1 MKSII
6 TLIALIVFGVFTF
19 HATPQIKS
27 ARKIEMSRIESTQKA
42 EAVKDTPKKE
52 VAVVAPVE
60 QPKPPAPAPAPA
72 VAPAPPKPAPAP
84 VSGSCELAYNFDWPA
99 NVAAAIC
106 MAESSGIATQTN
118 MGDNHGKCV
127 GSYGLMQ
134 NGCFWFP
141 YFGYT
146 LAQAHDPVVN
156 MTVANK
162 IYKRQGS
169 FNAWTT
175 YTSGKYLR
183 FLK

>member
-6 TLIALIVFGVFTF
+6 TLVALIVFGVFTF
-19 HATPQIKS
+19 HTTPQIKS

-60 QPKPPAPAPAPA
+60 QPKPPAPA
-72 VAPAPPKPAPAP
+72 PAPAP